1 MMSMAAFLTQLMGQ
15 QDTYVYIRDFRML
28 GSRCV
33 REAKLE
39 LGSVQGRSRQTHD
52 EENLTE
58 VYVEAAERR
67 SPGYIYT

>member
-1 MMSMAAFLTQLMGQ
+1 MLDGILDDVGYAHI
-15 QDTYVYIRDFRML
+15 YIRDFRMQ

-58 VYVEAAERR
+58 VCRTSRTTLTSVCITV
-67 SPGYIYT
+67 S